1 MSDFEDENGQKLP
14 ASVVKYSPIP
24 TQIASLEQ
32 AAKINDSGSAAGSSS
47 KASVG
52 SNVVVNVLLSGSLS
66 QVWAMI
72 EGLQVVCHM
81 GLFKMKSPGNVNAF
95 NEFFAELASFNV
107 IDTATVTNEIF
118 YFPEMD
124 AISLNFQNAG
134 YDTNLLVPS
143 LGTLFYIIVGQT
155 SLVFVHMLL
164 YLLAKAIPK
173 TGVLKN
179 KVSAYLYWNGS
190 IRFMMESYM
199 DIVLF
204 SLMNLE

>member
-14 ASVVKYSPIP
+14 ASVVKYSPIT

-32 AAKINDSGSAAGSSS
+32 AEKINESGSAAGSGS

-107 IDTATVTNEIF
+107 IDTDTVTNDFF

-134 YDTNLLVPS
+134 FDTNLLVPS
-143 LGTLFYIIVGQT
+143 LGTLFYIIVGQI

-173 TGVLKN
+173 TSVLKN
-179 KVSAYLYWNGS
+179 KVSTYLYWNGS

-199 DIVLF
+199 DILLF

>member
-52 SNVVVNVLLSGSLS
+52 SNVVINVLLSGSLS

-107 IDTATVTNEIF
+107 VDTATVTNDFF

>member
-1 MSDFEDENGQKLP
+1 MSDFKDENGQQLP

-32 AAKINDSGSAAGSSS
+32 AEKINDSGSAAGSSS

-52 SNVVVNVLLSGSLS
+52 SNVVVNILLSGSLN

-72 EGLQVVCHM
+72 EGLQIVCHM

-107 IDTATVTNEIF
+107 IDTATVTNDFF

-134 YDTNLLVPS
+134 YETNLLVPS

-164 YLLAKAIPK
+164 YLVAAAIPK
-173 TGVLKN
+173 TGVLRN

-204 SLMNLE
+204 SFMNVE

>member
-1 MSDFEDENGQKLP
+1 
-14 ASVVKYSPIP
+14 
-24 TQIASLEQ
+24 
-32 AAKINDSGSAAGSSS
+32 
-47 KASVG
+47 
-52 SNVVVNVLLSGSLS
+52 
-66 QVWAMI
+66 
-72 EGLQVVCHM
+72 M
-81 GLFKMKSPGNVNAF
+81 GLFKIKSPGNVNAF

-107 IDTATVTNEIF
+107 IDTATLTNDFF

-143 LGTLFYIIVGQT
+143 LGTLFYIIAGQI

-164 YLLAKAIPK
+164 YLVAAAIPK
-173 TGVLKN
+173 AGGLRN

-204 SLMNLE
+204 SLMNVE

>member
-107 IDTATVTNEIF
+107 IDTATVTNDFF

>member
-1 MSDFEDENGQKLP
+1 
-14 ASVVKYSPIP
+14 
-24 TQIASLEQ
+24 
-32 AAKINDSGSAAGSSS
+32 
-47 KASVG
+47 
-52 SNVVVNVLLSGSLS
+52 
-66 QVWAMI
+66 
-72 EGLQVVCHM
+72 M

-107 IDTATVTNEIF
+107 IDTASVTNEIF

-134 YDTNLLVPS
+134 YETNLLVPS

-164 YLLAKAIPK
+164 CLVAAAIPK
-173 TGVLKN
+173 AGVIRN

-199 DIVLF
+199 DVVLF
-204 SLMNLE
+204 SLMNIESLEWSDSFWAV

>member
-107 IDTATVTNEIF
+107 VDTATVTNDFF